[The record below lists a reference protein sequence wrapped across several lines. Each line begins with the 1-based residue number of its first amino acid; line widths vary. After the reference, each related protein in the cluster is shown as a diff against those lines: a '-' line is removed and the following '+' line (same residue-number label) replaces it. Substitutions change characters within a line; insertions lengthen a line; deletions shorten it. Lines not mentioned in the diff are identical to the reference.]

1 MEKFTWMRHVSEDA
15 DVLVALATNAGE
27 AEVFEDLE
35 LVVVVDV
42 WIVEDPDVTSV
53 TTTAEVIV
61 AAFVVV
67 GIGLVDVEIIF
78 ELVDGIDA
86 GEDATEEWSLF
97 TFEDVEILVVDV
109 VIATDTV

>member
-1 MEKFTWMRHVSEDA
+1 MRLVSEDV
-15 DVLVALATNAGE
+15 DELVALATNAEE

-42 WIVEDPDVTSV
+42 WIVEDADVTSV

-61 AAFVVV
+61 AALVVV

-78 ELVDGIDA
+78 GLFITDVDGIDA

-97 TFEDVEILVVDV
+97 TFEDVEILVADV
-109 VIATDTV
+109 VVATDTV